1 LCLATADKTKTTPT
15 ASAFEMP
22 LCSVTALCSQR
33 PSSRFCSPSL
43 SRSLSLFL
51 APSLALSLL
60 RDASRLFLLA
70 RPPTALPTS
79 TEALESLHIFSL
91 HCFYIVVHSPLLEPF
106 FCKCAFI
113 RCQFP
118 TILLYRF
125 LIAF

>member
-33 PSSRFCSPSL
+33 RSSRFCSPSL
-43 SRSLSLFL
+43 SLSVSLSLSCPF
-51 APSLALSLL
+51 SRALV
-60 RDASRLFLLA
+60 ASRLFLLA